1 MIKQSVSGV
10 SGKKVSEAVAVSSVE
25 HVGTAAARG
34 GGSRPRRECDS
45 GNPAARAWRARTP
58 AAFLSA
64 RVDPSARLASVVARD
79 ESSAAVL
86 TLGGS

>member
-1 MIKQSVSGV
+1 MVSRE
-10 SGKKVSEAVAVSSVE
+10 KVSEAVAVSSVE
-25 HVGTAAARG
+25 HVGTAALEAGGRARAA
-34 GGSRPRRECDS
+34 SAIRET
-45 GNPAARAWRARTP
+45 PAARAWRARTP
-58 AAFLSA
+58 GVFLSA